1 MFPFERTTDP
11 LPVAATEGA
20 VPVFWVDVV
29 SLFVEAAL
37 VVAVSDWD
45 FSAAS
50 TDSPVVSD
58 WGLLSST
65 FSLLAL
71 FSLLELIS
79 VDLTKS
85 AVDSDVVDAVEGA
98 GVTESENALTNP
110 LLIRVESDTAK
121 MTIKLVTIATG
132 TANDFFAANL
142 IRRPL

>member
-1 MFPFERTTDP
+1 M
-11 LPVAATEGA
+11 
-20 VPVFWVDVV
+20 
-29 SLFVEAAL
+29 
-37 VVAVSDWD
+37 
-45 FSAAS
+45 
-50 TDSPVVSD
+50 
-58 WGLLSST
+58 
-65 FSLLAL
+65 LAL

-110 LLIRVESDTAK
+110 LLISVDSDTAK
-121 MTIKLVTIATG
+121 MTIKLVTIATS

>member
-1 MFPFERTTDP
+1 M
-11 LPVAATEGA
+11 
-20 VPVFWVDVV
+20 
-29 SLFVEAAL
+29 
-37 VVAVSDWD
+37 
-45 FSAAS
+45 
-50 TDSPVVSD
+50 
-58 WGLLSST
+58 
-65 FSLLAL
+65 LAL

-110 LLIRVESDTAK
+110 LLISVDSDTAK